1 MYYFISEINTSP
13 EVNEQ
18 ASATRHEIMSIISQ
32 QNIDPIT
39 TGDLSNL
46 GRSAFKS
53 YYRHLND
60 NYIQSKLK
68 TGLIMVSPQ

>member
-46 GRSAFKS
+46 GMS
-53 YYRHLND
+53 YHRHLNGQLHTKQTED
-60 NYIQSKLK
+60 
-68 TGLIMVSPQ
+68 